1 MIYLKSHSELVALS
15 ETEPTPNQHAV
26 DKIKKALKEK
36 ENLDA
41 AVVLQALSVSYPCQ
55 PAKIMCRRT
64 LLNFAMHLG
73 VVKHAGLANTV

>member
-41 AVVLQALSVSYPCQ
+41 AVVLQAPSVSYPC
-55 PAKIMCRRT
+55 
-64 LLNFAMHLG
+64 
-73 VVKHAGLANTV
+73 